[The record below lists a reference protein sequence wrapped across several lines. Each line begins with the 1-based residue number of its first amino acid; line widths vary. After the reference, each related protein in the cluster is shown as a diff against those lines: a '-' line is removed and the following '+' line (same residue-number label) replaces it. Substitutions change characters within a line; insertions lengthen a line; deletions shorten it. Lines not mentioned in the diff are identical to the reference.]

1 MNTNQD
7 HRVVVTGLGIISPV
21 GLTVPSMWE
30 ALISGHSGVD
40 YISSFDTS
48 PFETKFAAEVKN
60 FDAGDYF
67 DRKQA
72 RRMDRF
78 AQFSLAASLQAVE
91 SAGLTIDDN
100 NAEDVGVI
108 IGSSVCGLLSVCE
121 QFKVLT
127 EAGPGRVSPA
137 LAPRM
142 CGDAGSVQVSLTLGA
157 KGVNY
162 SPSSACSSGSDAIG
176 QAYEI
181 IRRGNARAII
191 AGGTESPILPL
202 VFAAF
207 SALKVLSTRNH
218 QPSEASRPFDAG
230 RDGFVLGEGAA
241 ALVLEDAS
249 CAMERGAPIL
259 AEIVG
264 YGTTS
269 DAFHLVQPAPGAAG
283 AIKALQLALKT
294 AKLSHDD
301 IDFISAHGT
310 ATVLNDRTE
319 TLAIKKVF
327 GERAKQI
334 PITASKSMLGHSL
347 GAGGSI
353 QALISI
359 LALNHDMLPPT
370 INLTSADPECDLD
383 YVPNQARQVK
393 IRTAMCNSFGFGG
406 HNSVLIFR
414 KFQEN

>member
-1 MNTNQD
+1 MNTNHD
-7 HRVVVTGLGIISPV
+7 HRVVVTGLGVISPV

-30 ALISGHSGVD
+30 ALLSGQSGVD

-78 AQFSLAASLQAVE
+78 AQFALAASLQAVE
-91 SAGLTIDDN
+91 AARLTINDD

-108 IGSSVCGLLSVCE
+108 IGSSVCGLLSVSE

-176 QAYEI
+176 QAYDI
-181 IRRGNARAII
+181 IRRGNAKAMV

-202 VFAAF
+202 VLAAF

-218 QPSEASRPFDAG
+218 HPREACRPFDAG

-241 ALVLEDAS
+241 TLVLEDAT
-249 CAMERGAPIL
+249 CALERGAPIL

-264 YGTTS
+264 YGATS
-269 DAFHLVQPAPGAAG
+269 DAFHLVQPSPGAEG
-283 AIKALQLALKT
+283 AIKALRLALKR
-294 AKLSHDD
+294 ANLNIGD
-301 IDFISAHGT
+301 IDAISAHGT

-327 GERAKQI
+327 GERARQI
-334 PITASKSMLGHSL
+334 PVTASKSMLGHSL
-347 GAGGSI
+347 GASGSI
-353 QALISI
+353 QAVITI
-359 LALNHDMLPPT
+359 LALNHDMVPPT

-383 YVPNQARQVK
+383 YVPNQARQVR
-393 IRTAMCNSFGFGG
+393 IRTALCNSFGFGG